1 MQCFFRY
8 KVFKVTPQ
16 TEKHG
21 KLLEPFQENE
31 EFDFWSE
38 LRKLGYPAN
47 IMVSPSAQ
55 QMFIS
60 FLQSHNIPHELTIED
75 VEK

>member
-1 MQCFFRY
+1 MQRPLRY

-16 TEKHG
+16 TTEHG

-38 LRKLGYPAN
+38 LRKPGYPAD

-60 FLQSHNIPHELTIED
+60 FLQSHNIPYELTIED
-75 VEK
+75 VER